1 MKELID
7 YLNQSGLTDLV
18 RIYMIVGGILFIA
31 VFILALWVII
41 KISRRVFN
49 NRRNSMLDF
58 QRRSQGRKN
67 NFNS

>member
-1 MKELID
+1 MKELVD